1 VETFAFDPAGNL
13 LDDKATEI
21 RRPLDLTPPR
31 SKLVDNL
38 LREYAGTH
46 YDYDERGNQI
56 QRWHNGQRSDLR
68 WDLFDRLVHFEDPRL
83 SVDFAYDALGRRLH
97 KNSRA
102 HYKQRP
108 EAGSLWNR
116 NEHARK
122 QRELGCGFTLYG
134 WDGDNLAWESSPAQ
148 SDGEPGRTV
157 HYVFEPGTFVPVAQ
171 AVRHAPID
179 LIGLPDYSG
188 DYSLDDDPVWN
199 HKATALPFDAL
210 AWYQC
215 DHLGTPQEL
224 TDSQGNMAWTAQYKA
239 WGQVTEQRSEWARQH
254 GVMNPIRFQGQYH
267 DHETGLHYNRYRYY
281 DSEVGRFISQD
292 PIGLAG
298 GLNLYHYVPNPL
310 EWIDPLGLSASSD
323 LPRMKGTS
331 IPRAGRTLNSAG
343 FSKTKDNGVNE
354 TWKHADGSEVRV
366 HKYGNLNACPH
377 KSGNNAHIHKQDP
390 SNHQLDDEGKVSTD
404 PNKTHIGIRNPADL
418 PAVRGRP
425 HGS

>member
-1 VETFAFDPAGNL
+1 M
-13 LDDKATEI
+13 
-21 RRPLDLTPPR
+21 
-31 SKLVDNL
+31 
-38 LREYAGTH
+38 
-46 YDYDERGNQI
+46 
-56 QRWHNGQRSDLR
+56 
-68 WDLFDRLVHFEDPRL
+68 HFEDPRL

-97 KNSRA
+97 KKSRA

-188 DYSLDDDPVWN
+188 EYSLDEDPVWN

-224 TDSQGNMAWTAQYKA
+224 TDSQGNLAWTAQYKA
-239 WGQVTEQRSEWARQH
+239 WGQVTEQRSKWARQH

-292 PIGLAG
+292 PISYAG
-298 GLNLYHYVPNPL
+298 GMNLYAYAPNPIT
-310 EWIDPLGLSASSD
+310 WIDPLGLAKSGRWEPVGTGRIRIDPPHVENTNQQAHAHCQCKSRKAEVVVNQDGSQSHGTRGNVSD
-323 LPRMKGTS
+323 LTRKEKDYL
-331 IPRAGRTLNSAG
+331 RAQG
-343 FSKTKDNGVNE
+343 FK
-354 TWKHADGSEVRV
+354 
-366 HKYGNLNACPH
+366 L
-377 KSGNNAHIHKQDP
+377 
-390 SNHQLDDEGKVSTD
+390 
-404 PNKTHIGIRNPADL
+404 
-418 PAVRGRP
+418 
-425 HGS
+425 